1 MQPCVRLKRFV
12 ISSQVNAR
20 YDMQTMPFYRPNV
33 NALIK
38 QSIAVAYLE
47 IGQGGGHKKRRMRT
61 GSPPAGPR
69 GRAPVGAAASIWFEI
84 WMVVDPGQQNFDFS
98 GKLLFFYRQFHKK
111 IDFSREIFKKF

>member
-20 YDMQTMPFYRPNV
+20 YDMQTMPSYRPNV

-47 IGQGGGHKKRRMRT
+47 IGQGGGHIK
-61 GSPPAGPR
+61 G
-69 GRAPVGAAASIWFEI
+69 V
-84 WMVVDPGQQNFDFS
+84 
-98 GKLLFFYRQFHKK
+98 
-111 IDFSREIFKKF
+111 